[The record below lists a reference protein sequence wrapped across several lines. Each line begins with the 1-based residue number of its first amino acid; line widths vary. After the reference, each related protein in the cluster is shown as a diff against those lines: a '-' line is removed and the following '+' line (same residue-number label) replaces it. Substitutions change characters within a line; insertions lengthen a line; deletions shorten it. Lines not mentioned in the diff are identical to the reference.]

1 MKKFF
6 VAIFILT
13 CFATF
18 TVDVFPGTP
27 PPKSPKTIKVERF
40 TGRVTSVNTSDMA
53 IVVESK
59 KSGMTFEVGA
69 AKFKGCSSIGNIR
82 EGDRVTVQYVMK
94 EGKAI
99 ARIVQ
104 KNKSYR

>member
-1 MKKFF
+1 MKKVVLVISILVCL
-6 VAIFILT
+6 VA
-13 CFATF
+13 F

-27 PPKSPKTIKVERF
+27 PPKPPKVMKVERF
-40 TGRVTSVNTSDMA
+40 TGRVTSVNVSDMA
-53 IVVESK
+53 IVAESK

-69 AKFKGCSSIGNIR
+69 AKFKGYSSIGNIR